1 MKTYYPSVK
10 TLCTIASEES
20 AKQIRKL
27 FFASEEELND
37 KICQIWPGLQNWLS
51 NRLTLQRI
59 HV

>member
-51 NRLTLQRI
+51 NRLTL
-59 HV
+59 